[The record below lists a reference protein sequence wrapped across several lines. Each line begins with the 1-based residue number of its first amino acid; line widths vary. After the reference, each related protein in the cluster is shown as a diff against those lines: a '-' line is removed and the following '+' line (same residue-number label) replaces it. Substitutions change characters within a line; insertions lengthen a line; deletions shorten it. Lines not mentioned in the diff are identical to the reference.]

1 MSWNA
6 YKINREYNYY
16 NKFQLKNKN
25 SHRIASISKGDIKL
39 KNYALT
45 YY

>member
-1 MSWNA
+1 MLIKLTEN
-6 YKINREYNYY
+6 IITYY

-25 SHRIASISKGDIKL
+25 SHRTASISKGDIRL
-39 KNYALT
+39 KHCALT